1 MNTTEGLANSR
12 PLVEQHVVPFA
23 REVTHGA
30 IGTVKD
36 MLPRRP
42 ASASS
47 KESAASLRSS
57 HSSSKA
63 ETGAKGAATAAE
75 PCAELELGGERC
87 ATFGDEAELCKLRA
101 ASEVDLS
108 ALRAFEWA
116 ALKDGGGKGGN
127 LMAFTPCRRYLV
139 KEVNTTDHSSVLK
152 IATRYVEHILNESGA
167 EHRDSLLARIFA
179 HVRRPSTG
187 KVYLV
192 MNNWLPPMRGGESE
206 LADVAE
212 RATLCLYDLKGG
224 TADDKTMV
232 LDGQPLVSVRR
243 DGGLQ

>member
-1 MNTTEGLANSR
+1 
-12 PLVEQHVVPFA
+12 
-23 REVTHGA
+23 
-30 IGTVKD
+30 
-36 MLPRRP
+36 
-42 ASASS
+42 
-47 KESAASLRSS
+47 
-57 HSSSKA
+57 
-63 ETGAKGAATAAE
+63 
-75 PCAELELGGERC
+75 
-87 ATFGDEAELCKLRA
+87 
-101 ASEVDLS
+101 
-108 ALRAFEWA
+108 
-116 ALKDGGGKGGN
+116 
-127 LMAFTPCRRYLV
+127 MAFTPCRRYLV
-139 KEVNTTDHSSVLK
+139 KEVNATDHNCMLT

-167 EHRDSLLARIFA
+167 DHRDSLLARIFA